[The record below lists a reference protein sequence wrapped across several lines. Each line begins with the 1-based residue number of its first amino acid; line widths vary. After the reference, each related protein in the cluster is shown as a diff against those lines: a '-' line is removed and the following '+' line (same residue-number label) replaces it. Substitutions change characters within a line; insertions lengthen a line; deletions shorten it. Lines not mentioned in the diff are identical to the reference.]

1 MILREL
7 SPARAE
13 CLDDLSSIFE
23 ALQHGECA
31 LRPFLSLVGDLK
43 KPVER
48 VSSVGGIA
56 GKLACSVGDE
66 GILVVRRSVLPLA
79 SLGLNII
86 PVVGK
91 AANQVLSGA
100 YDLLGGGVETTGK
113 KMDRC
118 AFSGLARE
126 VSEEGG
132 LTLSPDEL
140 QEYGRPMV
148 GCHLIGGRRRPATA
162 VIRLGAVIHR
172 PGMPKLNLS
181 CEHTGAKVVN
191 PGSSEFPQQWRP
203 LGEAAFQH
211 RAV

>member
-113 KMDRC
+113 KMDR
-118 AFSGLARE
+118 
-126 VSEEGG
+126 
-132 LTLSPDEL
+132 
-140 QEYGRPMV
+140 
-148 GCHLIGGRRRPATA
+148 PATA
-162 VIRLGAVIHR
+162 VIRLGAVMHR
-172 PGMPKLNLS
+172 PEMPKLNLS
-181 CEHTGAKVVN
+181 YEHTGAKVVN

>member
-113 KMDRC
+113 RWIG
-118 AFSGLARE
+118 ALLAVWLVKLVKRGVLRYRQTNCKSTE
-126 VSEEGG
+126 DQWSAVTLLEAGEGP
-132 LTLSPDEL
+132 L
-140 QEYGRPMV
+140 
-148 GCHLIGGRRRPATA
+148 
-162 VIRLGAVIHR
+162 
-172 PGMPKLNLS
+172 
-181 CEHTGAKVVN
+181 
-191 PGSSEFPQQWRP
+191 PQ
-203 LGEAAFQH
+203 L
-211 RAV
+211 